1 MKETTDPS
9 GAGECEDNNQQKI
22 GRKNNRK
29 RNRNNGRSRPS
40 LSLSLDPV
48 RLLESSSRVW
58 RDGWMGLPSSDLYTT
73 TVLIQCDEIVMGT
86 GRICKMDKTY

>member
-9 GAGECEDNNQQKI
+9 GAGECEDNNQQKLKGKTI
-22 GRKNNRK
+22 GKEIETME
-29 RNRNNGRSRPS
+29 GAGL

>member
-9 GAGECEDNNQQKI
+9 GAGECEDNNQQKLKGKTI
-22 GRKNNRK
+22 GKEIETME
-29 RNRNNGRSRPS
+29 GAGL

-58 RDGWMGLPSSDLYTT
+58 RDGWMDGFAVFRLVYDDSIDS
-73 TVLIQCDEIVMGT
+73 M
-86 GRICKMDKTY
+86 R